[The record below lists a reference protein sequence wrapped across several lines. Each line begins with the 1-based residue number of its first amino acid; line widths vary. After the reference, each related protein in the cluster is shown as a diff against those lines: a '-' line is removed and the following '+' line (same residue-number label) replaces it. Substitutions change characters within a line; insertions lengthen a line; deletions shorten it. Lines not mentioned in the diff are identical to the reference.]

1 MLNATFERH
10 FSLYYVEPK
19 PMTHYKYSVTR
30 LTKPECIEVSPRTIR
45 ITGREYSGLFEAELY
60 SNTHGIFV
68 LVLETGTKWLSRF
81 FSLRLKSVDLSLDES
96 DHVKYDI
103 SFDILD
109 NEPEI
114 VKAVQNHMLRTSY
127 AKYFNSC
134 FNAAVTEVSIENMNK
149 EYLVNNSQFA
159 FAHNSQFGLISAPRC
174 NNKTNRLF
182 SCLPRI
188 TTIYYND
195 PHTAVKWDDGTT
207 TVVGCAEGEDFSKE
221 LGLAVAIAKKYYESL
236 GFMYPR
242 AALKHAADRGV
253 DQSAKTKARKKYKQD
268 KKNSEKQE

>member
-1 MLNATFERH
+1 MIKATFEQH

-19 PMTHYKYSVTR
+19 PMTHYKYGVTR
-30 LTKPECIEVSPRTIR
+30 LTKPESIEISPRTVR
-45 ITGREYSGLFEAELY
+45 ITGYDYNGLFEAELY
-60 SNTHGIFV
+60 SNAHGIFV
-68 LVLETGTKWLSRF
+68 LVEESGTKWLSRF
-81 FSLRLKSVDLSLDES
+81 FSLRLNSVDLTLGSN
-96 DHVKYDI
+96 DHLNYDI
-103 SFDILD
+103 VFDILD
-109 NEPEI
+109 HEPEI
-114 VKAVQNHMLRTSY
+114 IKAVQDHILRASY
-127 AKYFNSC
+127 AKYFNRY
-134 FNAAVTEVSIENMNK
+134 FNDAITVSIEDLNK
-149 EYLVNNSQFA
+149 EYLVNN
-159 FAHNSQFGLISAPRC
+159 HQFGLISAPRC

-188 TTIYYND
+188 TTIYYNE

-236 GFMYPR
+236 GFIYPR

>member
-1 MLNATFERH
+1 MIKATFEQH

-19 PMTHYKYSVTR
+19 PMMDYKYGVSR
-30 LTKPECIEVSPRTIR
+30 LTKPECIEISPRTVR
-45 ITGREYSGLFEAELY
+45 ITGYDYNGAYEAELY

-68 LVLETGTKWLSRF
+68 LVEESGTKWFSRF
-81 FSLRLKSVDLSLDES
+81 FSLKLNSIDLTLGS
-96 DHVKYDI
+96 DDHLKYDI
-103 SFDILD
+103 VFDILD
-109 NEPEI
+109 NRPTI
-114 VKAVQNHMLRTSY
+114 IKAVRDYMLRTSY
-127 AKYFNSC
+127 AKYFSD
-134 FNAAVTEVSIENMNK
+134 VTTVSIEDLNK
-149 EYLVNNSQFA
+149 EYLVNN
-159 FAHNSQFGLISAPRC
+159 HQFGLISTSRC
-174 NNKTNRLF
+174 NGKTNRMLF

-188 TTIYYND
+188 TTIYYNN

-236 GFMYPR
+236 GFIYPR